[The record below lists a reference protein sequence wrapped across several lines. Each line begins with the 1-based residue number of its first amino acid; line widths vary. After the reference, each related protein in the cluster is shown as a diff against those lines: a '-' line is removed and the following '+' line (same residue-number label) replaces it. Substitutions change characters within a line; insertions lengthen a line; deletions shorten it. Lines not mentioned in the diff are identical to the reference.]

1 MENKTKML
9 PEQQKDFIT
18 ATVISA
24 IACGLLYYFL
34 FKPFMDDLF
43 HLRITTQ
50 VIIIIFAWMVST
62 GGLIGTI
69 ARNKAHQKIA
79 YGK

>member
-1 MENKTKML
+1 MENKQKMS

-18 ATVISA
+18 AAVISA

-43 HLRITTQ
+43 HISTSTQ
-50 VIIIIFAWMVST
+50 VIIMIFAWMVVT

-69 ARNKAHQKIA
+69 AKNKAHQKIA